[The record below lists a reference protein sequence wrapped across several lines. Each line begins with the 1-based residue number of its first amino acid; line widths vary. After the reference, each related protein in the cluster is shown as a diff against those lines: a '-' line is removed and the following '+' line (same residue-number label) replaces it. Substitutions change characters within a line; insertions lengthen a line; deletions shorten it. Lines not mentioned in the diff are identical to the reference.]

1 MADSV
6 VGQMPRK
13 SLERWAGK
21 LHKERN
27 EAEAEVKALREGKK
41 VYIVYRLNDDGIEA
55 HISFVTA
62 SKKKAEAAA
71 KGQNGWTYYREHE
84 LE

>member
-1 MADSV
+1 MAT
-6 VGQMPRK
+6 K
-13 SLERWAGK
+13 
-21 LHKERN
+21 
-27 EAEAEVKALREGKK
+27 KK
-41 VYIVYRLNDDGIEA
+41 VYIVYRLNDDGVEA
-55 HISFVTA
+55 HISFITV

>member
-1 MADSV
+1 MAKPPTPM
-6 VGQMPRK
+6 G
-13 SLERWAGK
+13 
-21 LHKERN
+21 
-27 EAEAEVKALREGKK
+27 VKCQCPECKPKPKKWTPKK

-71 KGQNGWTYYREHE
+71 KGQNG
-84 LE
+84 